1 MGMNKMLCVLRENK
15 EIRRKYFS
23 TAKEE
28 ISNTNLQLLIW
39 ICIFTIVIEITLLIF
54 AKILLP
60 TWVLK
65 QEHFQVAIINVG
77 FIFLATKLKSI
88 HYKNDKMVANIC
100 MVYMLLIATCII
112 KIDVFYEPE
121 TLSSFI
127 PLLFVV
133 TPAAFVLSLFRI
145 YLTMILVEVEYI
157 IALFMV
163 KDSVLI
169 SADIF
174 YSLAGLSFGML
185 VTAIILRLRC
195 KDNYDKLT
203 YRRLSMTDSLTGV
216 QNKSTA
222 RTQIG
227 RYLLT
232 RIDNTHCALLIIDL
246 DNFKKVNDK
255 YGHQV
260 GDRLLNQV
268 GEILHEAFRGNDIVG
283 RFGGDEFVVLM
294 KNVFDDEIIE
304 RKCEEILKLLE
315 SLTLD
320 EENFKIS
327 CSMGAVIA
335 KKKNESLERL
345 FKIADDALYEA
356 KAMGKNGLVKKIDK

>member
-1 MGMNKMLCVLRENK
+1 MNKMLCVLRENK

-185 VTAIILRLRC
+185 VTAIILRL
-195 KDNYDKLT
+195 
-203 YRRLSMTDSLTGV
+203 
-216 QNKSTA
+216 
-222 RTQIG
+222 
-227 RYLLT
+227 
-232 RIDNTHCALLIIDL
+232 
-246 DNFKKVNDK
+246 
-255 YGHQV
+255 
-260 GDRLLNQV
+260 
-268 GEILHEAFRGNDIVG
+268 
-283 RFGGDEFVVLM
+283 
-294 KNVFDDEIIE
+294 
-304 RKCEEILKLLE
+304 
-315 SLTLD
+315 
-320 EENFKIS
+320 
-327 CSMGAVIA
+327 
-335 KKKNESLERL
+335 
-345 FKIADDALYEA
+345 
-356 KAMGKNGLVKKIDK
+356 

>member
-1 MGMNKMLCVLRENK
+1 MDLHFYHCHRDYIIDFRQNSLAHVGAEAGALPSGDYQCGLYIFSDKA
-15 EIRRKYFS
+15 EID
-23 TAKEE
+23 T
-28 ISNTNLQLLIW
+28 LQ
-39 ICIFTIVIEITLLIF
+39 
-54 AKILLP
+54 
-60 TWVLK
+60 
-65 QEHFQVAIINVG
+65 
-77 FIFLATKLKSI
+77 
-88 HYKNDKMVANIC
+88 NDKMVANIC

-145 YLTMILVEVEYI
+145 YLTMKLVEVEYI

-195 KDNYDKLT
+195 KDNYDKQLT

-216 QNKSTA
+216 LNKSTA
-222 RTQIG
+222 LTQIG

-268 GEILHEAFRGNDIVG
+268 GEILHEAFRGNDIVV

-304 RKCEEILKLLE
+304 RKWRG
-315 SLTLD
+315 D
-320 EENFKIS
+320 FK
-327 CSMGAVIA
+327 AA
-335 KKKNESLERL
+335 
-345 FKIADDALYEA
+345 
-356 KAMGKNGLVKKIDK
+356 

>member
-1 MGMNKMLCVLRENK
+1 MDLHFYHCHRDY
-15 EIRRKYFS
+15 I
-23 TAKEE
+23 
-28 ISNTNLQLLIW
+28 ID
-39 ICIFTIVIEITLLIF
+39 F

-88 HYKNDKMVANIC
+88 HYKKRQNGGKHLYGIYAADCNMYHQNRRILRTGNFE
-100 MVYMLLIATCII
+100 LLYSAFVCSDAGSVRIEPFSNLFDDDTRRGGIHHCT
-112 KIDVFYEPE
+112 FYGERFC
-121 TLSSFI
+121 TYFRRYF
-127 PLLFVV
+127 LFVSR
-133 TPAAFVLSLFRI
+133 SL
-145 YLTMILVEVEYI
+145 
-157 IALFMV
+157 
-163 KDSVLI
+163 
-169 SADIF
+169 
-174 YSLAGLSFGML
+174 FGML

-216 QNKSTA
+216 LNKSTA
-222 RTQIG
+222 LTQIG

-335 KKKNESLERL
+335 KKEE
-345 FKIADDALYEA
+345 
-356 KAMGKNGLVKKIDK
+356 